1 MKSTICI
8 FFTLILTFYFG
19 TKVQAQVVDS
29 IQTIT
34 QTDSMRI
41 ISFTDSLKN
50 DSSFVDQ
57 GLGVKISKD
66 AVTETVNY
74 GAADSNWTSITL
86 NQIRL
91 YGKANIKYQD
101 FSIDGDSVMVDFD
114 KDMAYAFVDIS
125 QYKRSEEY
133 PKFKSGETEAAYNKL
148 AFNFKTKKAFVNQV
162 RTQEGEFF
170 LLGDQSKYVNA
181 DADSTLSSD
190 IFYNK
195 DALITTCNA
204 PHPHFGIRA
213 LKLKIIP
220 NELAVVG
227 PSQLEIFGV
236 PTPLVLPFGFFPL
249 VKGQSSGLIF
259 PKSYDYNAQLGFGFR
274 EIGYYFPLNDYMDA
288 RVTGDI
294 YTRGTHAIRVTSN
307 YRKKY
312 AYTGNIRIGYNNNIL
327 ENAEG
332 DPQSAK
338 SFSLGISHNQDAK
351 AHPYRT
357 IGGSINLST
366 NLYDQRTYND
376 ATSVL
381 NSTTNSNFSFNYR
394 WPDSPFKLSVAMEH
408 SQNTQTRRMNITLP
422 RAALTMNSMNPFKR
436 KNSSGEERWY
446 ERIVL
451 GYGASMKN
459 YVETT
464 DTTLFTRETLDN
476 IQAGLN
482 HAANLSTNFRAL
494 NYINVSPT
502 INYEETYFLRTFERT
517 LNNDL
522 VFDTTVVGRAADGS
536 AITRIDTTF
545 GVIEDKYVT
554 SFRPYRNFNV
564 GVSANTQ
571 LFLTKT
577 FSKGLIRGLRHIA
590 KPSVNFG
597 YSPDTRSIYTEYVDS
612 DFRDEFNNP
621 IEYNPFQG
629 RLYNAS
635 LNQEAM
641 ALSWSINN
649 VFEGKY
655 FSKKDTLE
663 KKFKFFEN
671 VAIGGNYN
679 FAADSLQWSDISING
694 TTRIFKGLSNLN
706 INALMTPYELDAN
719 NRRTNTL
726 LIKSQRKLVDLVYFR
741 ANFNT
746 GITFKEIKNIIEGKE
761 RNESEQRGDAV
772 AGNPTRKMRSFTD
785 MFENFRISHNLAIA
799 IEPSRFTG
807 RDTLTISTHGI
818 QFTGSI
824 PLSEKWSI
832 QVGNFSYDFQSKK
845 FIYPSFSFARDLH
858 CWNMSFAWYPS
869 RDVYSFFIGVSSNA
883 LNFIKYDY
891 GQRNPQVLFG
901 SGGLGF

>member
-8 FFTLILTFYFG
+8 YLALTFVLI
-19 TKVQAQVVDS
+19 TSSDTNAQIVDS
-29 IQTIT
+29 VQQIT
-34 QTDSMRI
+34 QTDSLPI
-41 ISFTDSLKN
+41 IFPTDSLKI
-50 DSSFVDQ
+50 DSLAAQ
-57 GLGVKISKD
+57 ANLPVKLSKD
-66 AVTETVNY
+66 AITETVTY
-74 GAADSNWTSITL
+74 GATDSNWTSITL

-91 YGKANIKYQD
+91 YSQAKIEYQD
-101 FSIDGDSVMVDFD
+101 FSIDGDSIMVDFNN
-114 KDMAYAFVDIS
+114 DMAYSYVDVN
-125 QYKRSEEY
+125 QYKNPQDY
-133 PKFKSGETEAAYNKL
+133 PKFKSGDTEAAYQKL
-148 AFNFKTKKAFVNQV
+148 AFNYKTKKAFVHQV

-170 LLGDQSKYVNA
+170 LLGDQSKYVNGE
-181 DADSTLSSD
+181 ADSTLSSD
-190 IFYNK
+190 IFFNK
-195 DALITTCNA
+195 DALITTCDA

-220 NELAVVG
+220 DELAVVG

-259 PKSYDYNAQLGFGFR
+259 PKSYDYNASLGFGFR
-274 EIGYYFPLNDYMDA
+274 EIGYYFPINQYIDA

-312 AYTGNIRIGYNNNIL
+312 AYTGNIRIGYNNNIV
-327 ENAEG
+327 ESAEG
-332 DPQSAK
+332 DPLSNK
-338 SFSLGISHNQDAK
+338 SFSLGLTHTQDSK

-357 IGGSINLST
+357 VGGSINLTT
-366 NLYDQRTYND
+366 NRYDQRTYND

-381 NSTTNSNFSFNYR
+381 NNTTNSNFSFNYR
-394 WPDSPFKLSVAMEH
+394 WPDSPFKLSLAMEH
-408 SQNTQTRRMNITLP
+408 SQNSQTRKMNITLP
-422 RAALTMNSMNPFKR
+422 RAALTMNSITPFKR
-436 KNSSGEERWY
+436 KNASGDERWY
-446 ERIVL
+446 ESIVL

-464 DTTLFTRETLDN
+464 DTTLFTSQTLDN

-494 NYINVSPT
+494 KYINVSP
-502 INYEETYFLRTFERT
+502 NAKYEETYFLRTFQRT
-517 LNNDL
+517 LVNEL
-522 VFDTTVVGRAADGS
+522 AFDTTVVGRSADGS
-536 AITRIDTTF
+536 EITRIDTTF
-545 GVIEDKYVT
+545 GTIEDKYIT
-554 SFRPYRNFNV
+554 SLRPFRAFNI

-571 LFLTKT
+571 LFFTKT
-577 FSKGLIRGLRHIA
+577 FTKGFIRGFRHIA
-590 KPSVNFG
+590 KPSINFG
-597 YSPDTRSIYTEYVDS
+597 YTPDTYNKYTEYVNTDT
-612 DFRDEFNNP
+612 RDEYNTLLP
-621 IEYNPFQG
+621 YNPFQG

-641 ALSWSINN
+641 SMSWSINN

-655 FSKKDTLE
+655 FSKKDTTE
-663 KKFKFFEN
+663 KKFKLFEN
-671 VAIGGNYN
+671 VSISGNYN
-679 FAADSLQWSDISING
+679 FAADSLQWSDVIMSG

-706 INALMTPYELDAN
+706 VSALLTPYELDKN
-719 NRRTNTL
+719 NRRTNQL
-726 LIKSQRKLVDLVYFR
+726 LIKNNKGLVDLVYFR

-746 GITFKEIKNIIEGKE
+746 GITFREIKNIIEGKE
-761 RNESEQRGDAV
+761 RNENNQRGDASP
-772 AGNPTRKMRSFTD
+772 GPPGKKLRSFSD
-785 MFENFRISHNLAIA
+785 MFENFRISHNLALTV
-799 IEPSRFTG
+799 EPSRFTG
-807 RDTLTISTHGI
+807 RDTLTIGTHGI

-832 QVGNFSYDFQSKK
+832 QVGNFSYDFKSKK
-845 FIYPSFSFARDLH
+845 FIYPSFSFARNLH

-869 RDVYSFFIGVSSNA
+869 RDVYSFFIGVSSSA